1 MMIRHSRGVPDL
13 GLVLLYV
20 SYRPCLHDR
29 SRAGI
34 YRFTSI
40 RIQVDATQL
49 I

>member
-1 MMIRHSRGVPDL
+1 MIRDYRGVQDL

-34 YRFTSI
+34 YLPHQYQDTSECNTI
-40 RIQVDATQL
+40 T
-49 I
+49 